1 MNTMNSMINQEQ
13 QQVVDYLKEDPQI
26 GGQKFACVSFVEPT
40 DQELVTD
47 RESFFATKFL
57 KSFTDNFKTASDFLA
72 KEGAEKMNA
81 DISKHLD
88 LSYENVKDTFYQFR
102 KLHLTQL
109 QQDFEKQDIT
119 REGNVMR
126 GIKVRGT
133 FPTYAGAQQRS
144 KEMREFEPAHD
155 VFVTQVGYWVPFN
168 PQNMTDSQCEYS
180 EDALNNL
187 VKSKVE
193 ESEKRDLAYEHRK
206 MELMDKAAKETA
218 ALKAKNA
225 LENIKEEET
234 VELVEELDDEDIFEI
249 VESDDEEDS
258 EPTSAPEPV
267 PEPKKQSKKSMRR
280 KNKRA
285 GHRRKVNRRRR

>member
-1 MNTMNSMINQEQ
+1 MNQEQ
-13 QQVVDYLKEDPQI
+13 EQKVDYLKEDPTI
-26 GGQKFACVSFVEPT
+26 GGQKFACISFVEPT

-72 KEGAEKMNA
+72 KEGEEKMND
-81 DISKHLD
+81 DIKQHLD
-88 LSYENVKDTFYQFR
+88 LSYENVKSTFYEFR
-102 KLHLTQL
+102 KLHLAQL
-109 QQDFEKQDIT
+109 QEDFEKVDMT

-126 GIKVRGT
+126 GIKVRGV

-144 KEMREFEPAHD
+144 KDMREFEPAHD

-168 PQNMTDSQCEYS
+168 PQHMTESQIEYS

-193 ESEKRDLAYEHRK
+193 ESEKRDLDYEHRK
-206 MELMDKAAKETA
+206 MGLMAKAAEETA

-225 LENIKEEET
+225 LENIQEEP
-234 VELVEELDDEDIFEI
+234 ELVEELDDEDIFEI
-249 VESDDEEDS
+249 VESDDEEDVEEPVS
-258 EPTSAPEPV
+258 TPEPTPA
-267 PEPKKQSKKSMRR
+267 KKQSKKSMKR
-280 KNKRA
+280 KNKKA
-285 GHRRKVNRRRR
+285 GNRRRVNRRRR

>member
-1 MNTMNSMINQEQ
+1 MNQMNSMMNQEQ
-13 QQVVDYLKEDPQI
+13 KVDYLKEDPQI

-40 DQELVTD
+40 DQELLTD

-57 KSFTDNFKTASDFLA
+57 KTFADNFKTASDFLA
-72 KEGAEKMNA
+72 KEGEEKMND
-81 DISKHLD
+81 DIRKHLD
-88 LSYENVKDTFYQFR
+88 LSYENIKSTFYEFR
-102 KLHLTQL
+102 KLHLTKL
-109 QQDFEKQDIT
+109 QEDFEKQDMT

-126 GIKVRGT
+126 GIKIRGT
-133 FPTYAGAQQRS
+133 YPTYAGAQQRS

-168 PQNMTDSQCEYS
+168 PQHMSESQIEYS

-187 VKSKVE
+187 VRSKVE

-206 MELMDKAAKETA
+206 MELMEKAAKDTE

-225 LENIKEEET
+225 LENIKEE
-234 VELVEELDDEDIFEI
+234 ELVEELDDEDIFEI

-258 EPTSAPEPV
+258 EPT
-267 PEPKKQSKKSMRR
+267 PEPKKQSKKSMKRR
-280 KNKRA
+280 NKKI
-285 GHRRKVNRRRR
+285 GNRRRVNRRRR

>member
-1 MNTMNSMINQEQ
+1 MNTMNSMMNQEE

-40 DQELVTD
+40 DQELLTD

-57 KSFTDNFKTASDFLA
+57 KTFVDNFKTASDFLA
-72 KEGAEKMNA
+72 KEGEEKMNA
-81 DISKHLD
+81 DISKHLN

-102 KLHLTQL
+102 KLHLTKL
-109 QQDFEKQDIT
+109 QEDFENQDIT

-133 FPTYAGAQQRS
+133 FPTYAGAQERS

-168 PQNMTDSQCEYS
+168 PQNMTESKSEYS

-187 VKSKVE
+187 VKAKVE

-206 MELMDKAAKETA
+206 MELMKKASTETA
-218 ALKAKNA
+218 ALKAQNA
-225 LENIKEEET
+225 LEKEAET
-234 VELVEELDDEDIFEI
+234 ALVVEEDDEDIFEI
-249 VESDDEEDS
+249 VESDDEEEEDIDIDV
-258 EPTSAPEPV
+258 PV
-267 PEPKKQSKKSMRR
+267 VEKPKISRKQMKRQNRKSGNRR
-280 KNKRA
+280 L
-285 GHRRKVNRRRR
+285 VNRRRR